1 MSERP
6 LSREAKA
13 LIAMSRTSLSRRR
26 ILQVAGVGG
35 VAAVVAA
42 CGAGGGDVD

>member
-35 VAAVVAA
+35 VFHRSAFTY
-42 CGAGGGDVD
+42 GYG